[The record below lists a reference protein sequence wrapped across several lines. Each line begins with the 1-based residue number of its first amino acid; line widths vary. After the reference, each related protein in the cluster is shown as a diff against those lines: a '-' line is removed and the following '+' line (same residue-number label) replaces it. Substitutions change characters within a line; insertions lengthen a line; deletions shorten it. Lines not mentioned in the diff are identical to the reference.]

1 MCYHFYIKF
10 NLDRSL
16 PFIMSARRILN
27 ILLLTVCVLVFT
39 APQPCSLAETSSLPG
54 NATDTSPGDIAPFS
68 QQEESGNKT
77 DSDEDAPRGGFS
89 VSVSSDL
96 VTLQVLVTDDK
107 GNVITGLKPENF
119 LVYEDKVKQEITNF
133 SPIEANITAVL
144 LVEMRK
150 YSSYAVDQI
159 FIDQINNIIYT
170 FVQKLQRGDWVGVIG
185 YDIKPRLL
193 CDFTQDPQKILDTLR
208 TFSFPAIQENNLFD
222 SVIDAI
228 DRTQE
233 IDGKVAIILVS
244 TGFNSFSSNSYED
257 TLKRCRSSNAVIYS
271 ISMGQYYR
279 LLLEAHG
286 YTNMED
292 SLDYQMADNYLRYI
306 SEYTGGGAYFP
317 RYDSELPAI
326 VSNISVLLRSQYSI
340 GYISTNTKKD
350 DKFRKIQVEIQANM
364 MKNGKPV
371 KFKVKTR
378 KGYIPRP

>member
-1 MCYHFYIKF
+1 MCYYFYIEF
-10 NLDRSL
+10 NVYRSQSS
-16 PFIMSARRILN
+16 IMSTKHILN
-27 ILLLTVCVLVFT
+27 ILILIACVLILI
-39 APQPCSLAETSSLPG
+39 APLHSSLAETSSLPG
-54 NATDTSPGDIAPFS
+54 HTPDTSSGSMPPFY
-68 QQEESGNKT
+68 QQEESGNKAEP
-77 DSDEDAPRGGFS
+77 DEDAPRGEFS
-89 VSVSSDL
+89 ISISSDL

-107 GNVITGLKPENF
+107 GNVITGLKPGNF

-159 FIDQINNIIYT
+159 FIDQIYNIIYT

-185 YDIKPRLL
+185 YDIKPKLL
-193 CDFTQDPQKILDTLR
+193 CDFTQNPQKILDTLR

-222 SVIDAI
+222 AVIDAI

-244 TGFNSFSSNSYED
+244 TGFNSFSGNTFED
-257 TLKRCRSSNAVIYS
+257 TLKMCRSSNAVIYS

-279 LLLEAHG
+279 LLLEAYG
-286 YTNMED
+286 YTNMEN
-292 SLDYQMADNYLRYI
+292 SLDYQMADNHLKYI
-306 SEYTGGGAYFP
+306 SEYTGGGSYFP
-317 RYDSELPAI
+317 RHDSELPAI
-326 VSNISVLLRSQYSI
+326 VNNISTLLRSQYSI

-350 DKFRKIQVEIQANM
+350 DKFRKIQVEVQADM